1 MPIYFPHS
9 YHLGFHFFHLLFI
22 YFYLFV
28 QTLALQTL
36 CDEDVRKGF
45 SQSSLTE
52 KLVPKACKESCLNK
66 DPNVKVMSAL

>member
-1 MPIYFPHS
+1 MTFYSFLFS
-9 YHLGFHFFHLLFI
+9 HLI
-22 YFYLFV
+22 I

-66 DPNVKVMSAL
+66 DPNVKVMCVT

>member
-1 MPIYFPHS
+1 M
-9 YHLGFHFFHLLFI
+9 
-22 YFYLFV
+22 

-66 DPNVKVMSAL
+66 DPNVKVMIVT